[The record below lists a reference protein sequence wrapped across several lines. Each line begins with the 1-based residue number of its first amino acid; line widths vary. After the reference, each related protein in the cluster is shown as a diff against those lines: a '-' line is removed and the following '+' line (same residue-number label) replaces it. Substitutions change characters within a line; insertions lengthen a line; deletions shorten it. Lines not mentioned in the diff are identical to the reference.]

1 MNLTLENKHAIVCG
15 SSDGIGKAS
24 ALIMA
29 QRGCEL
35 TLVARNEKKL
45 NTTLSELNTE
55 RGQFHKIICVDFNQ
69 PNNLKKKVVS
79 HLESLGKPVDIL
91 VNNSGGPHGGLLIEA
106 DENEFRV
113 AFERLL
119 ICNQIMAKAVFPGM
133 REKGSGRII
142 NIIST
147 SVKQVIPGL
156 GVSNTIRGSVA
167 QWGKTLAIEL
177 GEYGICVNNILPG
190 YTSTARLQDLA
201 DSKAETLGVTPQEVR
216 ELWAQKTSLA
226 RLGTPEEVA
235 NTVAFL
241 ASDESGYITG
251 HNLSVDG
258 GRFGA

>member
-55 RGQFHKIICVDFNQ
+55 RGQVHEIVCVDFNQ
-69 PNNLKKKVVS
+69 PNNLKKKVAS
-79 HLESLGKPVDIL
+79 HLKSLGKPVDIL

-226 RLGTPEEVA
+226 RLGTPEEIA